1 MLGHSSAKSLALAA
15 ADIVILPDAVRIAAK
30 RMELIAEATDRGDG
44 VMLAVTSEDQSRRLD
59 WLAPGQSGAKA
70 VMANG
75 NAPTQVVL
83 SGERSAIT
91 ACAEFIS
98 RKNLGKCCFLAV
110 SGPWH
115 SPFMAAAA
123 AHVDAWLRQITMPP
137 RRGSR
142 CFLASRQRAR
152 TPLRI
157 SAL

>member
-15 ADIVILPDAVRIAAK
+15 ADIVTLPDAVRIAAK
-30 RMELIAEATDRGDG
+30 RRELIAEATDRGDG
-44 VMLAVTSEDQSRRLD
+44 VMLAVTSEDQSRLLD

-70 VMANG
+70 VLAND

-123 AHVDAWLRQITMPP
+123 HVDAWLRQIPMPS
-137 RRGSR
+137 RRGGR
-142 CFLASRQRAR
+142 CFLPSRQRAR